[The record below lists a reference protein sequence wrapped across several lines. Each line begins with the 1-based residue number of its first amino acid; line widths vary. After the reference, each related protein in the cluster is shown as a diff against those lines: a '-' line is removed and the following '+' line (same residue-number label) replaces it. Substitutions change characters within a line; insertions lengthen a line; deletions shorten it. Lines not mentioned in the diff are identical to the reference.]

1 MRPVPAR
8 RGHGRRGPRRLGA
21 GGAAGRRRDGGVA
34 TNCSVGCVTTPSSRR
49 RGLVGRRRRGPRRGG
64 RRRRRGRRV
73 PEVAE
78 PPAGRLPR
86 LRRRLLSRRRS
97 RCRLVKRHADSASAT
112 GRGAAAALLVLA
124 LALGELLKEKR
135 PRRRSTLRERRF
147 FFLSCGHLSTSS
159 FCSIGQPAY
168 RPRMALLFS
177 LWFGHALTS
186 SQSSSG
192 PRDESG
198 EGWSPCYSC
207 EAKTF
212 ASMSMRLC

>member
-1 MRPVPAR
+1 MA
-8 RGHGRRGPRRLGA
+8 GLAGAGA
-21 GGAAGRRRDGGVA
+21 GGFLAAGAAAAGLSNGTRIWAR
-34 TNCSVGCVTTPSSRR
+34 VGDRP
-49 RGLVGRRRRGPRRGG
+49 
-64 RRRRRGRRV
+64 
-73 PEVAE
+73 
-78 PPAGRLPR
+78 
-86 LRRRLLSRRRS
+86 
-97 RCRLVKRHADSASAT
+97 
-112 GRGAAAALLVLA
+112 RGAAAALLVLA